1 MEPATALEIIFEELL
16 RSLTTPVV
24 LGVGAAEV
32 VEALSI
38 SVGTP
43 VSLLSVGSGGAVD
56 SSSTLEVVVSDSLV
70 GVDVSC
76 VEVVAGCL
84 LVVVAAFAFVGV
96 VFGGSDVVVG
106 TSCFCLIQTPLPP
119 LS

>member
-1 MEPATALEIIFEELL
+1 MEPATAPEIIFEELL
-16 RSLTTPVV
+16 RSLTTSVV

-32 VEALSI
+32 VEALST

-43 VSLLSVGSGGAVD
+43 VSLLSVGSGAVD
-56 SSSTLEVVVSDSLV
+56 SSSTVEVDVADSLV
-70 GVDVSC
+70 EVDVSC

-84 LVVVAAFAFVGV
+84 LVAVAAFAFVGV

-106 TSCFCLIQTPLPP
+106 TSCFCFIQTPLPP